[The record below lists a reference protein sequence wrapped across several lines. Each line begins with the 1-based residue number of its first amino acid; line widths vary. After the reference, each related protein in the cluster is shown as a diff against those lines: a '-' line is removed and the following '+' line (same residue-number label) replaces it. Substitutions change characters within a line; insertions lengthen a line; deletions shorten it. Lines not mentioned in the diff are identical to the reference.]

1 MDDDD
6 VVPISNRRVYIVL
19 AIISLLL
26 IIFLA
31 LHFSEEIFGME
42 ISLMNEDGEKVCC

>member
-6 VVPISNRRVYIVL
+6 VVPISNRRAYIVL

-26 IIFLA
+26 IIFLVF
-31 LHFSEEIFGME
+31 HFSEELFGTKMFITKE
-42 ISLMNEDGEKVCC
+42 GEEVCC